1 MTASDTRRRTRLP
14 EPTTPGTAAIYC
26 RISEDREG
34 LEVGVQRQEDDC
46 RDLAERLGYEV
57 SDHLVFI
64 ENDVSASTRS
74 SKPRPL
80 YDQVIAA
87 ARRGEIQAILA
98 YSNSRLTRR
107 PMEVEDLIR
116 LYEQTGVRV
125 RTVVSGDDDLSTADG
140 RMVARIKG
148 NVDAAE
154 AERTSERVKRARAQ
168 AVAEGRWRG
177 GPRPYGF
184 EYDGVTIR
192 PEEAEVIRWATRNLL
207 EGRAIRAL
215 VHELNERGVPST
227 SGKKWATNA
236 LREMVLRPRNAGL
249 ISTGQRSHGNFK
261 IHDQRAVWEAVV
273 PEDAWRA
280 LFDKLTH
287 PDRATNG
294 GKSSLTWLGSGV
306 YRCGVPDPE
315 TGEPCGAPL
324 RVARRGGT
332 AASPEPPRWFYRCP
346 DRAHL
351 AIAQPKLDAYVLA
364 QVADLVRD
372 PRIITALSPKG
383 VDLEPDRQA
392 VAVLRQRLRQT
403 DLDYDNDLINA
414 QRHSVKT
421 AKLSAEITAIEKRMA
436 QATQRGTSSPILA
449 AVDPGAA
456 LLSAP
461 IDIQRAVIATVVSVH
476 VIQSRPEAR
485 GKRLNDDLLQE
496 RVRIEPAPGAS
507 IDPAG

>member
-1 MTASDTRRRTRLP
+1 MTATDSRRRPR
-14 EPTTPGTAAIYC
+14 TTPKPTEPANAAIYC

-46 RDLAERLGYEV
+46 RELAERLGYTV
-57 SDHLVFI
+57 PDDLVFI

-74 SKPRPL
+74 NKPRPL
-80 YDQVIAA
+80 YDQAIAA
-87 ARRGEIQAILA
+87 ARRGEVQAILA

-192 PEEAEVIRWATRNLL
+192 PEEAEIIRWAVRNLL
-207 EGRAIRAL
+207 EGRTIRAL
-215 VHELNERGVPST
+215 VHELNERGVEST
-227 SGKKWATNA
+227 SGKRWATNSF
-236 LREMVLRPRNAGL
+236 REMVLRPRNAGL
-249 ISTGQRSHGNFK
+249 ISTGQRSHGNFQ
-261 IHDQRAVWEAVV
+261 IHGKAVWDAVV
-273 PEDAWRA
+273 PEETWRA
-280 LFDKLTH
+280 VFDKLTH

-306 YRCGVPDPE
+306 YRCAVPDPD
-315 TGEPCGAPL
+315 TGEACGAPL

-346 DRAHL
+346 EQAHL
-351 AIAQPKLDAYVLA
+351 AIAQPKLDAYVLNT
-364 QVADLVRD
+364 VADIVRD
-372 PRIITALSPKG
+372 PRIIAALTPKG
-383 VDLEPDRQA
+383 VDLEPDRQE
-392 VAVLRQRLRQT
+392 VAVLRQT

-421 AKLSAEITAIEKRMA
+421 AKLNAQISAIEKRMA
-436 QATQRGTSSPILA
+436 QVTQRGTSSPILA
-449 AVDPGAA
+449 SADPGAA
-456 LLSAP
+456 LLAAP
-461 IDIQRAVIATVVSVH
+461 IDIQRAVLATVVSVR
-476 VIQSRPEAR
+476 VAQSRPEAR
-485 GKRLNDDLLQE
+485 GKRLTEDLLRE
-496 RVRIEPAPGAS
+496 RVRIEPALTATA
-507 IDPAG
+507 DATA

>member
-1 MTASDTRRRTRLP
+1 MTASDTRRRPRP
-14 EPTTPGTAAIYC
+14 VEPTKPGTAAIYC

-46 RDLAERLGYEV
+46 RELATRLGYEV
-57 SDHLVFI
+57 PEHLVFI

-80 YDQVIAA
+80 YEQVMAA
-87 ARRGEIQAILA
+87 ARRGEVQAILA

-184 EYDGVTIR
+184 EHDGVTIR
-192 PEEAEVIRWATRNLL
+192 TEEAEVIRWATRNLL
-207 EGRAIRAL
+207 EGRTIRAL
-215 VHELNERGVPST
+215 VHDLNERGVPST

-249 ISTGQRSHGNFK
+249 ISTGQRSHGNFQ
-261 IHDQRAVWEAVV
+261 IHGKAVWEPLV
-273 PEDAWRA
+273 PEDTWRA

-315 TGEPCGAPL
+315 TGEVCGAPL

-351 AIAQPKLDAYVLA
+351 AIAQPKLDAYVLG

-372 PRIITALSPKG
+372 PRIIAALSPKG

-421 AKLSAEITAIEKRMA
+421 AKLSAEIAVIEKRMA
-436 QATQRGTSSPILA
+436 QAAQRGTSSPILA
-449 AVDPGAA
+449 AVDPGDA

-461 IDIQRAVIATVVSVH
+461 IDIQRAVLATVVRVR
-476 VIQSRPEAR
+476 VTQSRPEAR
-485 GKRLNDDLLQE
+485 GKRLTDDLLRE
-496 RVRIEPAPGAS
+496 RVHIEPALAATGEA
-507 IDPAG
+507 